1 MKKYASTFIY
11 DIKQLDEEYHQLDS
25 QIEASVQQIKGYL
38 GKECWENKTQGL
50 LSVVYYWDS
59 LEALQQLVNNPQ
71 HLKAKQQHTQ
81 WLNNYKVIIA
91 EVIREYGHLEHISK

>member
-50 LSVVYYWDS
+50 LSVVYY
-59 LEALQQLVNNPQ
+59 
-71 HLKAKQQHTQ
+71 
-81 WLNNYKVIIA
+81 
-91 EVIREYGHLEHISK
+91 